1 MNEIVDDFFG
11 ALREIAQ
18 QLQQNNAEGK
28 SDTTDAA
35 EAQAD
40 G

>member
-11 ALREIAQ
+11 ALMEIAKQ
-18 QLQQNNAEGK
+18 VQQNDADGED
-28 SDTTDAA
+28 DTLDVS
-35 EAQAD
+35 EDQAD